1 MRLPLIPPAQ
11 LSPEQRSLY
20 EDMHEGIS
28 KSFQGFIAMRKDGAL
43 IGPWNPWLHE
53 PRIGK
58 PIWDLTKAL
67 SAQSSLPGSA
77 RQVAILVTGA
87 HFRAAYEIYAHV
99 AVAEHD
105 KLPDAKL
112 ATIVAGQRPPDLTR
126 AEAVAYDVAA
136 ALTSGG
142 VLPELTYRAAVNA
155 FGVHGAAELCYLV
168 GLYCLVSVTLN
179 GFDVPVPEPDE
190 GTG

>member
-77 RQVAILVTGA
+77 RQVAIFVIGA

-99 AVAEHD
+99 AVAEGSKWLGGD
-105 KLPDAKL
+105 RQAPARRLRRRGRPSLPS
-112 ATIVAGQRPPDLTR
+112 VSER
-126 AEAVAYDVAA
+126 A
-136 ALTSGG
+136 LRISK
-142 VLPELTYRAAVNA
+142 
-155 FGVHGAAELCYLV
+155 
-168 GLYCLVSVTLN
+168 
-179 GFDVPVPEPDE
+179 
-190 GTG
+190 

>member
-1 MRLPLIPPAQ
+1 VCFGHSALPTRPIRANLSVILAHLGMSVYLVGSFIMRLPLIPPTE

-28 KSFQGFIAMRKDGAL
+28 TSFQGFIAIRKDGTL
-43 IGPWNPWLHE
+43 MGPWNPWLHE
-53 PRIGK
+53 ARIGK

-67 SAQSSLPGSA
+67 SAQSNLPDPA

-126 AEAVAYDVAA
+126 E
-136 ALTSGG
+136 G
-142 VLPELTYRAAVNA
+142 R
-155 FGVHGAAELCYLV
+155 
-168 GLYCLVSVTLN
+168 CL
-179 GFDVPVPEPDE
+179 
-190 GTG
+190 

>member
-1 MRLPLIPPAQ
+1 MRLPVISLTE

-28 KSFQGFIAMRKDGAL
+28 KSFQGFVAMRKDGTL
-43 IGPWNPWLHE
+43 MGPWNPWLHE
-53 PRIGK
+53 ARIGK

-67 SAQSSLPGSA
+67 SAQSNLPDPA

-112 ATIVAGQRPPDLTR
+112 VRYPL
-126 AEAVAYDVAA
+126 
-136 ALTSGG
+136 
-142 VLPELTYRAAVNA
+142 
-155 FGVHGAAELCYLV
+155 
-168 GLYCLVSVTLN
+168 
-179 GFDVPVPEPDE
+179 
-190 GTG
+190 